1 MKPPPE
7 SRKPVTAGNPEDKK
21 RARKAA
27 RLAQN
32 FSVRERLLKG
42 TCILLIFIKFD
53 FSRADELVVYLINHN
68 YSAIYILL
76 RPDGSLISF

>member
-7 SRKPVTAGNPEDKK
+7 SRKSVTTGNPEDKK
-21 RARKAA
+21 HARREA

-42 TCILLIFIKFD
+42 TCILLILIKFD
-53 FSRADELVVYLINHN
+53 ISGADELVVYLINHKH
-68 YSAIYILL
+68 
-76 RPDGSLISF
+76 

>member
-42 TCILLIFIKFD
+42 TCFLLILINFD
-53 FSRADELVVYLINHN
+53 FSRADELVVYLVNHN
-68 YSAIYILL
+68 YYVQFIY
-76 RPDGSLISF
+76 